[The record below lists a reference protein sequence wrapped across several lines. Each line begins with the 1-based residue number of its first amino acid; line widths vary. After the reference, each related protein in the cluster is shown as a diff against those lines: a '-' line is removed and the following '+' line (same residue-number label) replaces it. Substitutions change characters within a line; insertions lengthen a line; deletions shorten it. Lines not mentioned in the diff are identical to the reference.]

1 MHTGNQAVNDKNFLL
16 QLTEARLPSSVMH
29 QGTLK
34 QEFRSVP
41 RRPMGMGGT
50 TSPISLGLSFGF
62 QPLV

>member
-34 QEFRSVP
+34 QD
-41 RRPMGMGGT
+41 MG
-50 TSPISLGLSFGF
+50 
-62 QPLV
+62 VD